1 MTKKQKSLPSN
12 DRLRDKNCIDKNCVT
27 QLLTDLNNNVKTKPD
42 YLPECLKRAKATNPK
57 KLEWL
62 TAICPICGKE
72 YPYLPIHN
80 PGYCERV
87 DCLYELANERL
98 KEKEVKR
105 NENNL

>member
-1 MTKKQKSLPSN
+1 MAETKKSLPSN
-12 DRLRDKNCIDKNCVT
+12 DRLRDKNCIRKNDLT
-27 QLLTDLNNNVKTKPD
+27 QLIADPVPNVKTKPD
-42 YLPECLKRAKATNPK
+42 YLPECLKQAKATNPK

-62 TAICPICGKE
+62 MAICPICGKE